1 MITSLSIENFALI
14 EKLDI
19 DFSNGF
25 SIITGE
31 TGAGKSILLGALG
44 LVLGKRADL
53 SSLKNKD
60 EKCIV
65 EANFSIGTYGLELF
79 FESNELD
86 YEADTI
92 IRREILPSG
101 KSRAF
106 INDTPVNL
114 QQLQDLSLFL
124 IDVHSQHQTLE
135 LSEEDFQFKVLDSIA
150 NNKEHLRT
158 FESTL
163 KQFREAN
170 KDADLKRIEFN
181 SLVKEN
187 EYNTFI
193 YNELTSANLSR
204 HELEELE
211 QNYNALSNV
220 ESIKENLENLLQLAN
235 EDSFGLLK
243 NLKDFKATL
252 QKIVNFSKNYES
264 LSERTNSVLIE
275 FDDVVKE
282 INREAE
288 SISNDPKMLETLNNR
303 LQLLYNL
310 LKKHNVTT
318 LDELITVQTELESKV
333 VSVTTLDREITDID
347 CQIQEYKTQLDTI
360 ANLIT
365 KSRREVIPFFS
376 KNLIQILNDLGMPN
390 VQFKIEISESD
401 HYQKNG
407 KDKLVFL
414 FSANKG
420 SDFGLLKKVA
430 SGGEMSRIMLAVK
443 SILAEYSKLPTII
456 FDEIDTG
463 VSGEIAIK
471 ISEIMNKMSNKMQ
484 VFSITHLPQI
494 AAKGTYHFKVF
505 KTILENKALTELKLL
520 SHEERIIEI
529 AEMLSGKA
537 VSDSA
542 INHAKALLN

>member
-288 SISNDPKMLETLNNR
+288 SISNDPKMLETLNN
-303 LQLLYNL
+303 
-310 LKKHNVTT
+310 
-318 LDELITVQTELESKV
+318 
-333 VSVTTLDREITDID
+333 
-347 CQIQEYKTQLDTI
+347 
-360 ANLIT
+360 
-365 KSRREVIPFFS
+365 
-376 KNLIQILNDLGMPN
+376 
-390 VQFKIEISESD
+390 
-401 HYQKNG
+401 
-407 KDKLVFL
+407 
-414 FSANKG
+414 
-420 SDFGLLKKVA
+420 
-430 SGGEMSRIMLAVK
+430 
-443 SILAEYSKLPTII
+443 
-456 FDEIDTG
+456 
-463 VSGEIAIK
+463 
-471 ISEIMNKMSNKMQ
+471 
-484 VFSITHLPQI
+484 
-494 AAKGTYHFKVF
+494 
-505 KTILENKALTELKLL
+505 
-520 SHEERIIEI
+520 
-529 AEMLSGKA
+529 
-537 VSDSA
+537 
-542 INHAKALLN
+542 